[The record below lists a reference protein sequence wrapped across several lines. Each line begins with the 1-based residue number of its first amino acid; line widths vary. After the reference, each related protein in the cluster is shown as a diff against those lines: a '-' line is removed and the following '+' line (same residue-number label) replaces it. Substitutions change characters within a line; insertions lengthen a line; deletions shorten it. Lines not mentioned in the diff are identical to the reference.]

1 MVGDD
6 LCFSDPDESSQ
17 TGTAFPE
24 TGTSFEDVVMYHVVH
39 ILREWNAGLES
50 FRSPWRGTAQ
60 DRNAAVMREERTE
73 R

>member
-6 LCFSDPDESSQ
+6 LYLSDPDESSQ

-24 TGTSFEDVVMYHVVH
+24 TGTSFEDVFMYHAAH
-39 ILREWNAGLES
+39 TLREWNAGFEGV
-50 FRSPWRGTAQ
+50 RSPRRGTAQ
-60 DRNAAVMREERTE
+60 DRNAAIMREERTE

>member
-24 TGTSFEDVVMYHVVH
+24 TGTSFEDVVMYHVV
-39 ILREWNAGLES
+39 
-50 FRSPWRGTAQ
+50 
-60 DRNAAVMREERTE
+60 TE
-73 R
+73 KRVAF